1 MLKHTRKTRELQAA
15 RVPLARLVKMA
26 GDSSF
31 AWVTDDDL
39 EAHVPGGPSCEA
51 LLEALSTLGKSK
63 GSSRLGMQA
72 RRAVR
77 EVMQPPA
84 LPFVPPWRADSDS
97 EADEAAAEAAAAAVT
112 AYATRAADAEAVA
125 AALAETTARDGLT
138 PDWIIDVSCDIFGL
152 ERPSVEHPVILGLVD
167 PCTNNKR
174 FPNIPAELLYDR
186 QDDGLAIRN
195 SWAGHHAVV
204 NPPYEAST
212 QWRFIN
218 RCINEV
224 EWGRC
229 PGIIIICR
237 NSTDTGY
244 FQRLRPFPRCLL
256 RRDAIRFKDYPDKT
270 PIAFG
275 ICVFLLCRDPALQA
289 VQYPRF
295 VDAFASRGEVN
306 LPIDGI
312 FVRTTECAQLLAR
325 LHAQSV
331 DTQRDSWVCCDA
343 CGRWRS
349 LPPGADVSALAE
361 VAWTCADRYPTGCAE
376 PLSRREM
383 KAFFYTVKEADEH
396 NKGKDGDLEDQFPVP
411 GHEDSRTLAAL
422 EDVHVHIRGTHARS
436 QEQHDLELAKALQNA
451 ELRRR
456 GLRSEADGPTSPVPG
471 PTAGAARAAHH
482 HHHHRRARV
491 SDVSVEPTSPMAAVV
506 PEAPPTEFERQ
517 RLERIAVNQERL
529 ASLLRPTPDTPAEA
543 AARREQHAAAATA
556 AARRVRDEAEAAAA
570 RAAATAGHATVT
582 AAAAHAAAAEAS
594 DKARLACQQRDAA
607 MEAAARARDDLE
619 RAMAKHTAAMR
630 ECDALAS
637 AAAPEMAAATQG
649 LGSAA
654 AQQEVNMAAAP

>member
-1 MLKHTRKTRELQAA
+1 MLKHTRKTHELRAA
-15 RVPLARLVKMA
+15 RVPLARLVRMA
-26 GDSSF
+26 GDTSF

-39 EAHVPGGPSCEA
+39 EPHVAGGPSCEA
-51 LLEALSTLGKSK
+51 LLEALATLAKSK
-63 GSSRLGMQA
+63 GSSRIGMQA

-77 EVMQPPA
+77 EVGLHPLA
-84 LPFVPPWRADSDS
+84 PFVPPWGADSDS
-97 EADEAAAEAAAAAVT
+97 EADEAATEAAAAAVT
-112 AYATRAADAEAVA
+112 AHATRTAEAEAVA

-152 ERPSVEHPVILGLVD
+152 QRPSVEHPVIQGLLD

-174 FPNIPAELLYDR
+174 FPNIPAQLLYDR
-186 QDDGLAIRN
+186 HDDGLCIRN
-195 SWAGHHAVV
+195 SWAGHHVIL
-204 NPPYEAST
+204 NPPYEASV

-218 RCINEV
+218 RSINEV

-275 ICVFLLCRDPALQA
+275 IAAFILATPSLQA
-289 VQYPRF
+289 GFYPRF
-295 VDAFASRGEVN
+295 VDAFASKGEVN
-306 LPIDGI
+306 LPIDST
-312 FVRTTECAQLLAR
+312 FVRTMECTQLLAR

-361 VAWTCADRYPTGCAE
+361 LAWTCSARYPAGCAE
-376 PLSRREM
+376 PLSRREI
-383 KAFFYTVKEADEH
+383 KAFFYTAKEANEH
-396 NKGKDGDLEDQFPVP
+396 TTRTDGDLVDQYPVP

-422 EDVHVHIRGTHARS
+422 EDVHVHIRGTHART
-436 QEQHDLELAKALQNA
+436 QEQHDLELAQALQNA
-451 ELRRR
+451 EFRRR
-456 GLRSEADGPTSPVPG
+456 GLRSEADAPTSPTPG
-471 PTAGAARAAHH
+471 LAGGARAH

-491 SDVSVEPTSPMAAVV
+491 SDVSAEPPSPSAAAV
-506 PEAPPTEFERQ
+506 PEAPLTEFERQ
-517 RLERIAVNQERL
+517 RLERIAANQERL
-529 ASLLRPTPDTPAEA
+529 ASLLRPMPDTPAEA
-543 AARREQHAAAATA
+543 AARREQHAAAAAA
-556 AARRVRDEAEAAAA
+556 AARRVRDEAEASAA

-582 AAAAHAAAAEAS
+582 AAAAHAAAAEAT
-594 DKARLACQQRDAA
+594 DKARVACQQRDVA
-607 MEAAARARDDLE
+607 MEAASRAREDFQ
-619 RAMAKHTAAMR
+619 RAMAKHEAAMR
-630 ECDALAS
+630 ECDSMAS
-637 AAAPEMAAATQG
+637 AAAA
-649 LGSAA
+649 AA
-654 AQQEVNMAAAP
+654 AQPGPDAAMPDAEAAT

>member
-1 MLKHTRKTRELQAA
+1 MLKHTRKTHELQAA
-15 RVPLARLVKMA
+15 RVPLARLVRMS
-26 GDSSF
+26 GDNSF

-39 EAHVPGGPSCEA
+39 EPHVAGGPSCEA
-51 LLEALSTLGKSK
+51 LLEALSTLAKSK
-63 GSSRLGMQA
+63 GSSRIGMQA

-77 EVMQPPA
+77 EVGLHPMA
-84 LPFVPPWRADSDS
+84 PFVAPWGTDSDS

-112 AYATRAADAEAVA
+112 AHATRMGEAEAVA

-138 PDWIIDVSCDIFGL
+138 PDWLIDVSCDIFGL
-152 ERPSVEHPVILGLVD
+152 LRPSVEHPVIQGLVD

-174 FPNIPAELLYDR
+174 FPNIPAQLLYDR
-186 QDDGLAIRN
+186 QDDGLCIRN
-195 SWAGHHAVV
+195 SWAGHHVIL
-204 NPPYEAST
+204 NPPYEASV

-218 RCINEV
+218 RSINEV

-275 ICVFLLCRDPALQA
+275 IVVFCLCTDPALQA
-289 VQYPRF
+289 QFYPRF
-295 VDAFASRGEVN
+295 VDAFASKGEVN
-306 LPIDGI
+306 LPIDST
-312 FVRTTECAQLLAR
+312 FVRTTECTQLLAR

-361 VAWTCADRYPTGCAE
+361 VAWTCSDRYPAGCAE
-376 PLSRREM
+376 PLSRREI
-383 KAFFYTVKEADEH
+383 KAFFYTVKEVNEH
-396 NKGKDGDLEDQFPVP
+396 TTRTDGDLDDQFPVP

-422 EDVHVHIRGTHARS
+422 EDVQVHIRGSHART
-436 QEQHDLELAKALQNA
+436 QEQHDLELAQALQNA

-456 GLRSEADGPTSPVPG
+456 GLRSEADAPTSPAPG
-471 PTAGAARAAHH
+471 LTAGGARAHHHHH

-491 SDVSVEPTSPMAAVV
+491 SDVSAEPPSPSVAAVS
-506 PEAPPTEFERQ
+506 EAPLTEFERQ
-517 RLERIAVNQERL
+517 RLERIAANQERL

-543 AARREQHAAAATA
+543 AARREQHAAAAAA
-556 AARRVRDEAEAAAA
+556 AARRVRDEAEASAA

-594 DKARLACQQRDAA
+594 EKARVACQQRDVA

-619 RAMAKHTAAMR
+619 RAMAKHAAAMR
-630 ECDALAS
+630 ECDSMAS
-637 AAAPEMAAATQG
+637 AAAAQPEPDAAMQPEGPPPDVGAAA
-649 LGSAA
+649 
-654 AQQEVNMAAAP
+654 